1 MSSAEAHSADRAV
14 EPGARPSG
22 ESIWAGFTTEDRAAF
37 TTVSTLMRATVA
49 ATHRID
55 QLLRPHN
62 LTFARFEVLLLLSW
76 TRSGSMTLS
85 RMRDLLLVHQA
96 AVTNLI
102 DRLEADGLLRRVP
115 HPHDRRT
122 TLASITDKGRSVIGP
137 ATTTIAEQLRL
148 GIPDADAEEIL
159 ELVQQIRRADG
170 EID

>member
-1 MSSAEAHSADRAV
+1 MSSAAAHSANRGAEAGQEPAV
-14 EPGARPSG
+14 ESV
-22 ESIWAGFTTEDRAAF
+22 WAGFTREDRDAI

-55 QLLRPHN
+55 QLLRPHG

-102 DRLEADGLLRRVP
+102 DRLEADGLIVRVP
-115 HPHDRRT
+115 HPHDRRA
-122 TLASITDKGRSVIGP
+122 TLANITDAGRTVIGP
-137 ATTTIAEQLRL
+137 ATASIAQQLRL

-159 ELVQQIRRADG
+159 ELVQRIRRADG